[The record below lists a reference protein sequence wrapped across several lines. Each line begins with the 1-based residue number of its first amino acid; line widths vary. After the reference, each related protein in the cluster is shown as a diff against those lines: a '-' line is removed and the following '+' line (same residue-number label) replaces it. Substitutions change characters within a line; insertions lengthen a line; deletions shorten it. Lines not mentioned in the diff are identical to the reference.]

1 MTSKIRTL
9 SIYIESN
16 SLQKLRVSEVM
27 IYQDC
32 KTPKNTFNVHVSML
46 SRVFILSRV
55 WGWEKNY
62 CYLQVPL
69 HLI

>member
-32 KTPKNTFNVHVSML
+32 KTPKKHFKRSRQHIISSFHSMGL
-46 SRVFILSRV
+46 GKKL
-55 WGWEKNY
+55 
-62 CYLQVPL
+62 L
-69 HLI
+69 

>member
-32 KTPKNTFNVHVSML
+32 KTPKNT
-46 SRVFILSRV
+46 
-55 WGWEKNY
+55 
-62 CYLQVPL
+62 
-69 HLI
+69 

>member
-9 SIYIESN
+9 SIYIASN

-32 KTPKNTFNVHVSML
+32 KTLKNTFNVHVSML
-46 SRVFILSRV
+46 SRVFIL

>member
-32 KTPKNTFNVHVSML
+32 KTPKNTLNGHVSML
-46 SRVFILSRV
+46 SRVFIL

-62 CYLQVPL
+62 CNLQVSLPL
-69 HLI
+69 I

>member
-1 MTSKIRTL
+1 MTSKIRTR

-32 KTPKNTFNVHVSML
+32 KTPKTL
-46 SRVFILSRV
+46 
-55 WGWEKNY
+55 
-62 CYLQVPL
+62 
-69 HLI
+69 

>member
-9 SIYIESN
+9 NIYIESN

-32 KTPKNTFNVHVSML
+32 KTPKTLNGHVCML
-46 SRVFILSRV
+46 SRVFIL

-62 CYLQVPL
+62 CNLQVPL
-69 HLI
+69 LLI